1 MVKVQGACSPLAGG
15 AIRALSSRR
24 RFLLSAMLRSPGGFG
39 GGDGSGLHREIL
51 LFDDLVGAGEE

>member
-39 GGDGSGLHREIL
+39 GGLHREIL